1 MKRTSL
7 LATAALIALTAPVF
21 ADGKG
26 GTRLTGLGDVG
37 YDNVDL
43 DPSFDQFHG
52 TGSALWTW
60 PSKWNVQG
68 NFDFN
73 TFQDGG
79 EGTSNSKYGVGAF
92 WRDANEGALGGELR
106 YQTLGGIDGFDLRAR
121 GELFLDQATIGA
133 FIGFGSYDDLDGW
146 NLGAYGSYYLQ
157 PTLALNVTT
166 RYANFEDDG
175 SAAEFDDWSL
185 SGEVEY
191 LFADCDTSIYGGLGF
206 GNVDGTGFG
215 IGGSEDYWHIGGGI
229 RLHFGTD
236 GSLQNRNRSEPLRTV
251 REHFFF

>member
-1 MKRTSL
+1 MTRTAL
-7 LATAALIALTAPVF
+7 LAATALVALSIPAL

-37 YDNVDL
+37 YDRVDFDSSL
-43 DPSFDQFHG
+43 DQFHG
-52 TGSALWTW
+52 SGSALWTW
-60 PSKWNVQG
+60 PSMWNVQG

-79 EGTSNSKYGVGAF
+79 EGISNSKYGVGVF
-92 WRDANEGALGGELR
+92 WRDASQGAIGGELR
-106 YQTLGGIDGFDLRAR
+106 YQTVDGTDGFDLRAR

-133 FIGFGSYDDLDGW
+133 FIGFGNYEDLDGW
-146 NLGAYGSYYLQ
+146 SLGAYGSYYFQ

-166 RYANFEDDG
+166 RYANFDDDG
-175 SAAEFDDWSL
+175 TPAEFDDWSL

-206 GNVDGTGFG
+206 GTLDGNVFAPTGDD
-215 IGGSEDYWHIGGGI
+215 SYWHIGGGI

-236 GSLQNRNRSEPLRTV
+236 GSLQSRGRAEPLRTV
-251 REHFFF
+251 RDHFFF